1 MKRFMLL
8 FLAFLF
14 LFPSA
19 LASIL
24 PPSGVDEDFK
34 AWTGIEC
41 TPAVILCESLTILD
55 QRGDQGG
62 KAVDT
67 RYYSGKTIPV
77 IESWDGYAKI
87 YYADG
92 TKTGWVRNEYLM
104 MDPSWYICDED
115 MQVYAYPDV
124 MAPKVAY
131 LEKGAQ
137 LPILTEFDDGSI
149 RGWVCVSLRGAAGWI
164 RKTPR
169 DTANQT
175 WFRPEMAISL
185 ASAKLTLNHETI
197 VCNDPGTLDQLS
209 ALLIHAEDKGGT
221 VSGCPFTATLLLT
234 LTNGKEI
241 EMQLATDS
249 CCVYRVDG
257 RDYAYARHLQKEED
271 SSPSNET
278 LFNLFDVSP
287 MQWQ

>member
-104 MDPSWYICDED
+104 MDP
-115 MQVYAYPDV
+115 
-124 MAPKVAY
+124 
-131 LEKGAQ
+131 
-137 LPILTEFDDGSI
+137 
-149 RGWVCVSLRGAAGWI
+149 
-164 RKTPR
+164 
-169 DTANQT
+169 
-175 WFRPEMAISL
+175 
-185 ASAKLTLNHETI
+185 
-197 VCNDPGTLDQLS
+197 
-209 ALLIHAEDKGGT
+209 
-221 VSGCPFTATLLLT
+221 
-234 LTNGKEI
+234 
-241 EMQLATDS
+241 
-249 CCVYRVDG
+249 
-257 RDYAYARHLQKEED
+257 
-271 SSPSNET
+271 
-278 LFNLFDVSP
+278 
-287 MQWQ
+287 

>member
-1 MKRFMLL
+1 MKKIMAL

-14 LFPSA
+14 ALPSA

-124 MAPKVAY
+124 MAPRIAY
-131 LEKGAQ
+131 LEKNTK
-137 LPILTEFDDGSI
+137 LPILTEYDDGSI

-169 DTANQT
+169 DTAKQT
-175 WFRPEMAISL
+175 WFRPEMTNDLI
-185 ASAKLTLNHETI
+185 SAKLILKNSTI
-197 VCNDPGTLDQLS
+197 PCNDPNTLDQLS
-209 ALLIHAEDKGGT
+209 ALLAHVEDKGGA
-221 VSGCPFTATLLLT
+221 VSGCPFTAALLLT
-234 LTNGKEI
+234 LSSGKEI
-241 EMQLATDS
+241 ELLLATDS
-249 CCVYRVDG
+249 CCIYRVDG
-257 RDYAYARHLQKEED
+257 RDYAYARHLQREMD
-271 SSPSNET
+271 SSPSNEA
-278 LFNLFDVSP
+278 LFDLFGVSP
-287 MQWQ
+287 MQW